1 MIDRQLFPTL
11 EAALA
16 DYPAVTLLGA
26 RQVGKTTLARQ
37 IGDARSAVYLDIERP
52 SDRQKLTDSEAYLS
66 LHSLRLVILDEV
78 QHMPELFPVL
88 RSLIDEGRR
97 TGQTTGRF
105 LLLGSATGELLRQ
118 SGESLAGRVAYLELP
133 PLQMPELAEDQQNRL
148 WLRGGFPNSLLASS
162 DTKSLDWRQNLI
174 STYLE
179 RELPSYGSRLPAQT
193 LRRLWTMLAHLQG
206 GLLDVSQLAKG
217 LMIDAKTVHRYL
229 DMLGDLML
237 LRKLPPWHSN
247 LGKRLVK
254 SPKIYVRDSGLLHAL
269 LGLATHD
276 ALLAHPV
283 VGNSWEG
290 FVIETLLN
298 AAPRNAQCGFYRS
311 SNGAE
316 IDLLIDAPGLGLMA
330 IEVKKGSNTKPR
342 RGFYSACEDLQPTH
356 KFLVHSGADGQPY
369 PVGDGVIA
377 LGLRHLAQ
385 RLAQSP
391 ESLSTSYVDRISQQP
406 VTPDHSD

>member
-1 MIDRQLFPTL
+1 M
-11 EAALA
+11 
-16 DYPAVTLLGA
+16 
-26 RQVGKTTLARQ
+26 
-37 IGDARSAVYLDIERP
+37 
-52 SDRQKLTDSEAYLS
+52 
-66 LHSLRLVILDEV
+66 ILDEV

-97 TGQTTGRF
+97 AGHTTGRF

-133 PLQMPELAEDQQNRL
+133 PLQTLELAQDQQNTL
-148 WLRGGFPNSLLASS
+148 WLRGGFPDSLLAST
-162 DTKSLDWRQNLI
+162 DAKSLDWRQNLI

-179 RELPSYGSRLPAQT
+179 RELPSYGARLPAQT

-217 LMIDAKTVHRYL
+217 LMIDTKTVHRYL

-237 LRKLPPWHSN
+237 VRKLPPWHSN

-254 SPKIYVRDSGLLHAL
+254 SPKVYVRDSGLLHAL
-269 LGLATHD
+269 LGLASLD

-290 FVIETLLN
+290 LAIETLLN
-298 AAPRNAQCGFYRS
+298 VAPRQAPCGFYRS

-316 IDLLIDAPGLGLMA
+316 IDLLVDAPGLGLIA
-330 IEVKKGSNTKPR
+330 IEVKRGGNAKPR

-356 KFLVHSGADGQPY
+356 KFLVHGGTDDEPY
-369 PVGDGVIA
+369 PVGDGVMA
-377 LGLRHLAQ
+377 MGLRGLSQ
-385 RLAQSP
+385 RLAHGSM
-391 ESLSTSYVDRISQQP
+391 
-406 VTPDHSD
+406 

>member
-1 MIDRQLFPTL
+1 MLDRHLTPAID
-11 EAALA
+11 AALS
-16 DYPAVTLLGA
+16 DYPAVALLGA

-52 SDRQKLTDSEAYLS
+52 SDRQKLTDPEAYLS
-66 LHSLRLVILDEV
+66 LHSKSLVILDEV
-78 QHMPELFPVL
+78 QHMPEVFPVL

-97 TGQTTGRF
+97 AGQTAGRF

-133 PLQMPELAEDQQNRL
+133 PLQARELGEKQQNTL
-148 WLRGGFPNSLLASS
+148 WLRGGFPNSMLASS
-162 DTKSLDWRQNLI
+162 DAKSLDWRQNLI

-217 LMIDAKTVHRYL
+217 LLIDAKTVHRYL

-254 SPKIYVRDSGLLHAL
+254 SPKVYVRDSGLLHAL
-269 LGLATHD
+269 LGLASHD

-290 FVIETLLN
+290 FAIETLLN
-298 AAPRNAQCGFYRS
+298 AAPRNAQSGFYRS
-311 SNGAE
+311 TNGAE
-316 IDLLIDAPGLGLMA
+316 IDLVVDSPGLGLMA
-330 IEVKKGSNTKPR
+330 IEVKKGPSAKPR
-342 RGFYSACEDLQPTH
+342 RGFYSACEDLRPAH
-356 KFLVHSGADGQPY
+356 KFLVHSAADAQAF
-369 PVGDGVIA
+369 PVGDGVTA
-377 LGLRHLAQ
+377 VGLRDLAQ
-385 RLAQSP
+385 QLAAG
-391 ESLSTSYVDRISQQP
+391 R
-406 VTPDHSD
+406 

>member
-1 MIDRQLFPTL
+1 MISRHLFPSVET
-11 EAALA
+11 ALS
-16 DYPAVTLLGA
+16 DNPAVAMLGA

-37 IGDARSAVYLDIERP
+37 IGDAHSAVYLDIERP
-52 SDRQKLTDSEAYLS
+52 SDRQKLTDPEAYLS
-66 LHSLRLVILDEV
+66 LHSQRLVILDEV

-97 TGQTTGRF
+97 AGQTTGRF

-133 PLQMPELAEDQQNRL
+133 PLQTLELAEDQQNTL

-162 DTKSLDWRQNLI
+162 DAKSLDWRQNLI

-254 SPKIYVRDSGLLHAL
+254 SPKLYVRDSGLLH
-269 LGLATHD
+269 
-276 ALLAHPV
+276 
-283 VGNSWEG
+283 
-290 FVIETLLN
+290 
-298 AAPRNAQCGFYRS
+298 
-311 SNGAE
+311 
-316 IDLLIDAPGLGLMA
+316 
-330 IEVKKGSNTKPR
+330 
-342 RGFYSACEDLQPTH
+342 
-356 KFLVHSGADGQPY
+356 
-369 PVGDGVIA
+369 
-377 LGLRHLAQ
+377 
-385 RLAQSP
+385 
-391 ESLSTSYVDRISQQP
+391 
-406 VTPDHSD
+406 

>member
-1 MIDRQLFPTL
+1 
-11 EAALA
+11 
-16 DYPAVTLLGA
+16 
-26 RQVGKTTLARQ
+26 
-37 IGDARSAVYLDIERP
+37 
-52 SDRQKLTDSEAYLS
+52 
-66 LHSLRLVILDEV
+66 
-78 QHMPELFPVL
+78 VL

-97 TGQTTGRF
+97 AGLDSARF

-133 PLQMPELAEDQQNRL
+133 PLQMPELPEDQQNTL

-162 DTKSLDWRQNLI
+162 NAKSLDWRQNLI

-179 RELPSYGSRLPAQT
+179 RELPSHGSRLPAQT

-206 GLLDVSQLAKG
+206 GLLDVSRLAKG

-254 SPKIYVRDSGLLHAL
+254 SPKVYVRDSGLLHAL
-269 LGLATHD
+269 LGLSNHD

-298 AAPRNAQCGFYRS
+298 AAPRAAQVGFYRS

-316 IDLLIDAPGLGLMA
+316 IDLVIDAPGQGLMT
-330 IEVKKGSNTKPR
+330 IEVKRGATAKPR

-356 KFLVHSGADGQPY
+356 KFLLHGGADNEAY
-369 PVGDGVIA
+369 PVGDGVMA
-377 LGLRHLAQ
+377 LSLRGLVQ
-385 RLAQSP
+385 RLLLGSITHNNAP
-391 ESLSTSYVDRISQQP
+391 A
-406 VTPDHSD
+406 

>member
-1 MIDRQLFPTL
+1 MIKRRLGPAV
-11 EAALA
+11 EAALT
-16 DYPAVTLLGA
+16 DYPAVVLLGA

-37 IGDARSAVYLDIERP
+37 IGQACSAVYLDIERP
-52 SDRQKLTDSEAYLS
+52 SDRQKLTDAEAYLS
-66 LHSLRLVILDEV
+66 LHSQRLVILDEV

-97 TGQTTGRF
+97 SGQATGHSPNRF

-133 PLQMPELAEDQQNRL
+133 PLQVPEWPEDQQNTL

-162 DTKSLDWRQNLI
+162 DHKSLDWRQNLI

-179 RELPSYGSRLPAQT
+179 RELPSYGSRLPAQA

-229 DMLGDLML
+229 DVLGDLML

-254 SPKIYVRDSGLLHAL
+254 SPKVYVRDSGLLHAL
-269 LGLATHD
+269 LGLGTHD

-290 FVIETLLN
+290 FIIETLLN
-298 AAPRNAQCGFYRS
+298 AAPRNAQCGFYRT

-316 IDLLIDAPGLGLMA
+316 IDLVIDAPGRGLVA
-330 IEVKKGSNTKPR
+330 IEVKKSPRAKPR
-342 RGFYSACEDLQPTH
+342 RGFYSACEDLQPAH
-356 KFLVHSGADGQPY
+356 RFMVHGGADGETY
-369 PVGDGVIA
+369 PVGDGVLA
-377 LGLRHLAQ
+377 LSLRSLVQSLAHNP
-385 RLAQSP
+385 SP
-391 ESLSTSYVDRISQQP
+391 R
-406 VTPDHSD
+406 

>member
-1 MIDRQLFPTL
+1 MIDRHLTPAID
-11 EAALA
+11 AALS
-16 DYPAVTLLGA
+16 DYPAVALLGA

-52 SDRQKLTDSEAYLS
+52 SDRQKLTDPEAYLS
-66 LHSLRLVILDEV
+66 LHSKSLVILDEV
-78 QHMPELFPVL
+78 QHMPEVFPVL

-97 TGQTTGRF
+97 AGQTAGRF

-133 PLQMPELAEDQQNRL
+133 PLQAPELGEKEQSTL

-162 DTKSLDWRQNLI
+162 DAKSLDWRQNLI

-206 GLLDVSQLAKG
+206 GLFDVSQLAKG
-217 LMIDAKTVHRYL
+217 LLIDAKTVHRYL
-229 DMLGDLML
+229 VMLGDLML
-237 LRKLPPWHSN
+237 LRKLLPWHSN

-254 SPKIYVRDSGLLHAL
+254 SPKVYVRDSGLLHAL
-269 LGLATHD
+269 LGLASHD

-298 AAPRNAQCGFYRS
+298 AAPRDAQSGFYRS
-311 SNGAE
+311 CNGAE
-316 IDLLIDAPGLGLMA
+316 IDLVVDSPDLGLMA
-330 IEVKKGSNTKPR
+330 IEVKKGPSAKPR
-342 RGFYSACEDLQPTH
+342 RGFYSACEDLRPAH
-356 KFLVHSGADGQPY
+356 KFLVHSAADAQAF
-369 PVGDGVIA
+369 PVGDGVTA
-377 LGLRHLAQ
+377 VGLRDLAQ
-385 RLAQSP
+385 QLAAG
-391 ESLSTSYVDRISQQP
+391 R
-406 VTPDHSD
+406 

>member
-1 MIDRQLFPTL
+1 MIDRHLTPSIEATL
-11 EAALA
+11 L
-16 DYPAVTLLGA
+16 DYPAVALLGA

-52 SDRQKLTDSEAYLS
+52 SDRQKLTDPEAYLS
-66 LHSLRLVILDEV
+66 LHSKTLVILDEV
-78 QHMPELFPVL
+78 QHMPEVFPVL

-97 TGQTTGRF
+97 AGQTAGRF

-133 PLQMPELAEDQQNRL
+133 PLQALELGKEQQNTL

-162 DTKSLDWRQNLI
+162 NAKSLDWRQNLI

-179 RELPSYGSRLPAQT
+179 RELPSYRARLPAQT

-206 GLLDVSQLAKG
+206 SLLDVSQLAKG
-217 LMIDAKTVHRYL
+217 LMIDTKTVHRYL

-254 SPKIYVRDSGLLHAL
+254 SPKVYVRDSGLLHAL
-269 LGLATHD
+269 LGLASHD

-290 FVIETLLN
+290 FAIETLLN
-298 AAPRNAQCGFYRS
+298 AAPSDAQSGFYRS

-316 IDLLIDAPGLGLMA
+316 IDLLIDTPGLGLMA
-330 IEVKKGSNTKPR
+330 IEVKKGPSAKPR
-342 RGFYSACEDLQPTH
+342 RGFYSACEDLRPAH
-356 KFLVHSGADGQPY
+356 KFLVHSAADAETF
-369 PVGDGVIA
+369 PVGDGVTA
-377 LGLRHLAQ
+377 MSLRDLAQ
-385 RLAQSP
+385 RVSH
-391 ESLSTSYVDRISQQP
+391 STARVAI
-406 VTPDHSD
+406 

>member
-1 MIDRQLFPTL
+1 MFDRHLTPVID
-11 EAALA
+11 AALS
-16 DYPAVTLLGA
+16 DYPAVALLGA

-52 SDRQKLTDSEAYLS
+52 SDRQKLTDPEAYLS
-66 LHSLRLVILDEV
+66 LHSKSLVILDEV
-78 QHMPELFPVL
+78 QHMPEVFPVL

-97 TGQTTGRF
+97 AGQTAGRF

-133 PLQMPELAEDQQNRL
+133 PLQAPELGEKEQNTL

-162 DTKSLDWRQNLI
+162 DAKSLDWRQNLI

-217 LMIDAKTVHRYL
+217 LLIDAKTVHRYL

-254 SPKIYVRDSGLLHAL
+254 SPKVYVRDSGLLHAL

-290 FVIETLLN
+290 FAIETLLN
-298 AAPRNAQCGFYRS
+298 AAPRDAQSGFYRS

-316 IDLLIDAPGLGLMA
+316 IDLVVDSPGLGLMA
-330 IEVKKGSNTKPR
+330 IEVKKGPGAKPR
-342 RGFYSACEDLQPTH
+342 RGFYSACDDLRPTH
-356 KFLVHSGADGQPY
+356 KFLVHSAADAQAF
-369 PVGDGVIA
+369 PVGDGVTA
-377 LGLRHLAQ
+377 VGLRDLAQ
-385 RLAQSP
+385 QLAAG
-391 ESLSTSYVDRISQQP
+391 R
-406 VTPDHSD
+406 

>member
-1 MIDRQLFPTL
+1 MILRRRLLPTV
-11 EAALA
+11 ETALS
-16 DYPAVTLLGA
+16 DYPAVALLGA

-52 SDRQKLTDSEAYLS
+52 SDRQKLTDPQAYLS
-66 LHSLRLVILDEV
+66 LHSQRLVILDEV

-97 TGQTTGRF
+97 AGQTTGRF
-105 LLLGSATGELLRQ
+105 LLLGSATGELLCQ

-133 PLQMPELAEDQQNRL
+133 PLQTLELAEDQQNTL

-206 GLLDVSQLAKG
+206 CLLDVSQLAKG

-254 SPKIYVRDSGLLHAL
+254 SPKLYVRDSGLLHAL
-269 LGLATHD
+269 LGLASHD

-298 AAPRNAQCGFYRS
+298 AAPREAQYGFYRS
-311 SNGAE
+311 SNGA
-316 IDLLIDAPGLGLMA
+316 
-330 IEVKKGSNTKPR
+330 GST
-342 RGFYSACEDLQPTH
+342 C
-356 KFLVHSGADGQPY
+356 
-369 PVGDGVIA
+369 
-377 LGLRHLAQ
+377 
-385 RLAQSP
+385 
-391 ESLSTSYVDRISQQP
+391 
-406 VTPDHSD
+406 

>member
-1 MIDRQLFPTL
+1 MLDRHLTPAID
-11 EAALA
+11 AALS
-16 DYPAVTLLGA
+16 DYPAVALLGA

-52 SDRQKLTDSEAYLS
+52 SDRQKLTDPEAYLS
-66 LHSLRLVILDEV
+66 LHSKSLVILDEV
-78 QHMPELFPVL
+78 QHMPEVFPVL

-97 TGQTTGRF
+97 AGQTAGRF

-133 PLQMPELAEDQQNRL
+133 PLQAPELGEKEQNTL

-162 DTKSLDWRQNLI
+162 DAKSLDWRQNLI

-217 LMIDAKTVHRYL
+217 LLMDAKTVHRYL

-254 SPKIYVRDSGLLHAL
+254 SPKVYVRDSGLLHAL

-290 FVIETLLN
+290 FAIETLLN
-298 AAPRNAQCGFYRS
+298 AAPRDAQSGFYRS

-316 IDLLIDAPGLGLMA
+316 IDLVVDSPGLGLMA
-330 IEVKKGSNTKPR
+330 IEVKKGPSAKPR
-342 RGFYSACEDLQPTH
+342 RGFYSACEDLRPAH
-356 KFLVHSGADGQPY
+356 KFLVHSAADAQAF
-369 PVGDGVIA
+369 PVGDGVTA
-377 LGLRHLAQ
+377 VGLRDLAQ
-385 RLAQSP
+385 QLAAG
-391 ESLSTSYVDRISQQP
+391 R
-406 VTPDHSD
+406 

>member
-1 MIDRQLFPTL
+1 MINRHLAPSVG
-11 EAALA
+11 AALS
-16 DYPAVTLLGA
+16 DYPAVALLGA

-37 IGDARSAVYLDIERP
+37 IGETRQAVYLDIERP
-52 SDRQKLTDSEAYLS
+52 SDRQKLTDAEAYLS
-66 LHSLRLVILDEV
+66 LHSQRLVILDEV

-97 TGQTTGRF
+97 NGQGTGRF

-133 PLQMPELAEDQQNRL
+133 PLQMPELPEDQQNTL

-162 DTKSLDWRQNLI
+162 NAKSLDWRQNLI

-254 SPKIYVRDSGLLHAL
+254 SPKLYVRDSGLLHAL
-269 LGLATHD
+269 LGLSTHD
-276 ALLAHPV
+276 TLLAHPV

-298 AAPRNAQCGFYRS
+298 ATPRDAQMGFYRS

-316 IDLLIDAPGLGLMA
+316 IDLVIEAPGQGLIA
-330 IEVKKGSNTKPR
+330 IEVKKSPNAKPR
-342 RGFYSACEDLQPTH
+342 RGFYSACEDLQPVH
-356 KFLVHSGADGQPY
+356 KFLVHSGADDESY
-369 PVGDGVIA
+369 PVGDGVMA
-377 LGLRHLAQ
+377 VSLRGLT
-385 RLAQSP
+385 QSP
-391 ESLSTSYVDRISQQP
+391 ILQQSAP
-406 VTPDHSD
+406 T

>member
-1 MIDRQLFPTL
+1 MFDRHLTPAID
-11 EAALA
+11 AALS
-16 DYPAVTLLGA
+16 DHPAVALLGA

-52 SDRQKLTDSEAYLS
+52 SDRQKLTDPEAYLS
-66 LHSLRLVILDEV
+66 LHSKSLVILDEV
-78 QHMPELFPVL
+78 QHMPEVFPVL

-97 TGQTTGRF
+97 AGQTAGRF

-133 PLQMPELAEDQQNRL
+133 PLQAPELGEKEQNTL

-162 DTKSLDWRQNLI
+162 DAKSLDWRQNLI

-217 LMIDAKTVHRYL
+217 LLMDAKTVHRYL

-254 SPKIYVRDSGLLHAL
+254 SPKVYVRDSGLLHAL
-269 LGLATHD
+269 LGLASHD

-290 FVIETLLN
+290 FAIETLLN
-298 AAPRNAQCGFYRS
+298 AAPRNAQSGFYRS
-311 SNGAE
+311 TNGAE
-316 IDLLIDAPGLGLMA
+316 IDLVVDSPGLGLMA
-330 IEVKKGSNTKPR
+330 IEVKKGPGAKPR
-342 RGFYSACEDLQPTH
+342 RGFYSACEDLRPTH
-356 KFLVHSGADGQPY
+356 KFLVHRAADAQAF
-369 PVGDGVIA
+369 PVGDGVTA
-377 LGLRHLAQ
+377 VGLRDLAQ
-385 RLAQSP
+385 QLAAG
-391 ESLSTSYVDRISQQP
+391 R
-406 VTPDHSD
+406 

>member
-1 MIDRQLFPTL
+1 MIDRHLAPSV
-11 EAALA
+11 EAALSE
-16 DYPAVTLLGA
+16 YPAVALLGA

-37 IGDARSAVYLDIERP
+37 IGDARQAVYLDIERP
-52 SDRQKLTDSEAYLS
+52 SDRQKLTDPEAYLS
-66 LHSLRLVILDEV
+66 LHSQRLAILDEV

-97 TGQTTGRF
+97 SGQSTGRF

-133 PLQMPELAEDQQNRL
+133 PLQMPELPVDQQNTL

-162 DTKSLDWRQNLI
+162 NAKSLDWRQNLI

-206 GLLDVSQLAKG
+206 SLLDVSQLAKG

-254 SPKIYVRDSGLLHAL
+254 SPKLYVRDSGLLHAL
-269 LGLATHD
+269 LGLASHE

-298 AAPRNAQCGFYRS
+298 AAPRDAPFGFYRS

-316 IDLLIDAPGLGLMA
+316 IDLLIDAPGQGLIA
-330 IEVKKGSNTKPR
+330 IEVKKSPSAKPR
-342 RGFYSACEDLQPTH
+342 RGFYSACEDLQPAH
-356 KFLVHSGADGQPY
+356 KFLVHSRADDESY
-369 PVGDGVIA
+369 PVGDGVMA
-377 LGLRHLAQ
+377 VSLRGLADRLNQ
-385 RLAQSP
+385 RS
-391 ESLSTSYVDRISQQP
+391 
-406 VTPDHSD
+406 